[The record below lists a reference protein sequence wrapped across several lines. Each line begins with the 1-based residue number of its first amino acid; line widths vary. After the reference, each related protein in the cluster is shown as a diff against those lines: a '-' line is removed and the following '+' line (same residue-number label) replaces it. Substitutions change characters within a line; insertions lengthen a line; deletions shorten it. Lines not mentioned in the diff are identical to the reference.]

1 MAVIKI
7 LFGWLKMIHS
17 IQPIDDAAPLD
28 DISGLKLP
36 SDKVYSLREIYVA
49 EANNIALATIKYLS
63 APPSKKI
70 APFAGNFTNILPP
83 LSLLAFH

>member
-1 MAVIKI
+1 
-7 LFGWLKMIHS
+7 MIHS
-17 IQPIDDAAPLD
+17 TKPIDDATPLD

-63 APPSKKI
+63 APPSKK
-70 APFAGNFTNILPP
+70 
-83 LSLLAFH
+83 